1 MKHGDPKFTVLVS
14 IWIPARTF
22 RPVDA
27 GALLPKRW
35 RWRWIRRGSPSM
47 PSSRRRDRRWLVRH
61 AGVILRAILTEY
73 GINEYMRRI
82 VPRDMGASRPD
93 RDSYFHPKPG
103 SSASTPHHLPLRAPP

>member
-1 MKHGDPKFTVLVS
+1 VKNGDPKFTVLVS

-73 GINEYMRRI
+73 GIKRI
-82 VPRDMGASRPD
+82 HEADSTKGHGSIKARPRLL
-93 RDSYFHPKPG
+93 
-103 SSASTPHHLPLRAPP
+103 LPS